1 MVTLM
6 VGVLLV
12 AASAVGFGL
21 ALFGRRPV
29 PQPAMS
35 LGGSHSEASPAEPL
49 PSIATAAGDAR
60 PPRPSDDPNDV
71 LQVGWWRQFVQR
83 EPSAGHQPGSD
94 VTLSPWIRA
103 RSALFL
109 ALIVAGLAA
118 LIGIVTSIVLVGAVL
133 LIT

>member
-35 LGGSHSEASPAEPL
+35 LGGPHSEAIPAEPS
-49 PSIATAAGDAR
+49 PSMRVPAGDTR
-60 PPRPSDDPNDV
+60 PVRPTDDPNGV
-71 LQVGWWRQFVQR
+71 LRVGWWRQVLQR
-83 EPSAGHQPGSD
+83 EPSAGHQPAAD
-94 VTLSPWIRA
+94 VTLSPWVRA

-109 ALIVAGLAA
+109 MLTVAGLAA
-118 LIGIVTSIVLVGAVL
+118 LIGIITSIVLVGAVL